1 MNRGFS
7 TSVVRAALMAGV
19 AALWIMP
26 AGAQEPQPDSTD
38 SQPSSPPVGK
48 RSFTPAEFARFAPRT
63 AYDMLVQIPG
73 FTLRSADQERG
84 LGQASEN
91 VLIGGQRITN
101 KQGGA
106 IDELTRIPIRNV
118 ERIEI
123 VDAASLGIAGLT
135 GQVANVILKAERAG
149 GGQFLWN
156 PDFRAHYSKP
166 NLFGGQVSY
175 SGTKGPLDYTFS
187 VRDDVGRGAYGGPVT
202 ISDGDGNLIERRHEV
217 FHSEYDRLIL
227 ETKLGF
233 DGPGSSRGNLT
244 LGYKPYW
251 SPYDFQDDREL
262 VTGETRH
269 RSTKRKLK
277 GWQYDVNAD
286 YEFALGPGRLK
297 LIGLRHFDHEPL
309 VVTQILHFDIDN
321 HNTGIRLDRNTR
333 SGETIARAEYGWKG
347 GRNDWQLSLE
357 RAYNSLDQKGKL
369 FDLDGDG
376 QFVEVPFPGGSGKV
390 TETRYE
396 AVGSLS
402 RPLSSNLDLQVAAG
416 AEISRLAREDSDL
429 PARKFFRPKG
439 SVTLGWR
446 PAKDW
451 DVNLSFRRRVGQISF
466 YDFLSQP
473 SLSQDRENAGNPNL
487 VPPQSWELEAEVGR
501 ELGAWGKTR
510 LKGYAHKIDDIV
522 DFIPLAD
529 HTEGVGNLPHA
540 TRFGAQSVSTINFD
554 PIGWAGAKLD
564 ATVGFERTR
573 VKDPL
578 TGESRPISGTR
589 NRWFALDLRHDIPKT
604 DWAWG
609 ASASYDH
616 YTKNFYL
623 TEINRSW
630 EGPVWL
636 GIYAEHKNV
645 FGLTVRATVYNILDA
660 RHRWTRYIYEDW
672 RDDSP
677 IAIVQRNN
685 QLIGPLFIL
694 RVKGTF

>member
-1 MNRGFS
+1 MAR
-7 TSVVRAALMAGV
+7 SVFLAGTV
-19 AALWIMP
+19 FWSVP
-26 AGAQEPQPDSTD
+26 AFAQEPQAYSTG
-38 SQPSSPPVGK
+38 SQPSAAPVGK
-48 RSFTPAEFARFAPRT
+48 RSFTPADFARFAPRT
-63 AYDMLVQIPG
+63 AYDMLVQLPG

-91 VLIGGQRITN
+91 VLINGQRITN

-118 ERIEI
+118 ERIDI

-135 GQVANVILKAERAG
+135 GQVANVVLKAERTG
-149 GGQFLWN
+149 GGQFEWN

-166 NLFGGQVSY
+166 NLFGGSVSY
-175 SGTKGPLDYTFS
+175 SGTKGPVDYTLS
-187 VRDDVGRGAYGGPVT
+187 VSDDVGRGAYGGPVH
-202 ISDGDGNLIERRHEV
+202 IDAPDGTRLEERHEV
-217 FHSEYDRLIL
+217 YHGEYDRIIL
-227 ETKLGF
+227 QSKLGF
-233 DGPGSSRGNLT
+233 DGPGSSKGNLT

-251 SPYDFQDDREL
+251 NPYEFEDDRFL

-269 RSTKRKLK
+269 RSTRRKLA

-309 VVTQILHFDIDN
+309 VTTQILHFDIDD
-321 HNTGIRLDRNTR
+321 HDTGIRLSRDTHI
-333 SGETIARAEYGWKG
+333 GETIARAEYGWKS
-347 GRNDWQLSLE
+347 GRNDWQISLE
-357 RAYNSLDQKGKL
+357 RAFNSLDQKGKL
-369 FDLDGDG
+369 FELGGDG

-396 AVGSLS
+396 AIGSLS
-402 RPLSSNLDLQVAAG
+402 RPLSSKLDLQVAAG
-416 AEISRLAREDSDL
+416 AEFSRLTRVDSDL
-429 PARKFFRPKG
+429 EPRKFFRPKG
-439 SVTLGWR
+439 SITLGWR
-446 PAKDW
+446 PTKVW
-451 DVNLSFRRRVGQISF
+451 DINLSLRRRVGQISF

-487 VPPQSWELEAEVGR
+487 VPPQSWEVEAEVGR

-540 TRFGAQSVSTINFD
+540 TRFGMQSVSTINFD
-554 PIGWAGAKLD
+554 PIGWTGAKLD
-564 ATVGFERTR
+564 ATLGFERTR

-578 TGESRPISGTR
+578 TGEQRPISGTR
-589 NRWFALDLRHDIPKT
+589 NRWVSLELRHDIPKT

-609 ASASYDH
+609 ASGSYDH

-623 TEINRSW
+623 TEVNRSW
-630 EGPVWL
+630 EGPHWL
-636 GIYAEHKNV
+636 GLFVEHKNV
-645 FGLTVRATVYNILDA
+645 MGLTVRATVQNVLDA

-677 IAIVQRNN
+677 IAVVQRNN